1 MNTQSR
7 ESIPLKYKMKE
18 VDTMTYVDALNV
30 AIATLS
36 DAEAVEKLSALRDQY
51 VKRASAERKPTAKQT
66 ENAGIKT
73 QILGELEA
81 DVLYTAGDVA
91 KLFEGL
97 TVQRVSALLTQL
109 VNDGALVKTVDKR
122 KSFYSLA

>member
-1 MNTQSR
+1 M
-7 ESIPLKYKMKE
+7 KYKMKE

-30 AIATLS
+30 AIANLS

-66 ENAGIKT
+66 ENAGIKVS
-73 QILGELEA
+73 LVEA
-81 DVLYTAGDVA
+81 MEPDALYTAGDIA
-91 KLFEGL
+91 KLIDGL
-97 TVQRVSALLTQL
+97 TVQRASALLTQL
-109 VNDGALVKTVDKR
+109 VHAGVVVKTTDKR

>member
-1 MNTQSR
+1 M
-7 ESIPLKYKMKE
+7 KYNKKE

-30 AIATLS
+30 AIANLS
-36 DAEAVEKLSALRDQY
+36 DAEAVETLSALRDQY

-73 QILGELEA
+73 QILNELEA
-81 DVLYTAGDVA
+81 DVLYTAGDIA

-97 TVQRVSALLTQL
+97 TVQRVSALLSQL
-109 VNDGALVKTVDKR
+109 VADGSLVKTVEKR